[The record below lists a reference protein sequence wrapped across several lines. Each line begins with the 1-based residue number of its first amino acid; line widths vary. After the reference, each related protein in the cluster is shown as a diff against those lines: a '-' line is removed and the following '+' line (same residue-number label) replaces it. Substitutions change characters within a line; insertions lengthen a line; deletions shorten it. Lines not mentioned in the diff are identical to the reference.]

1 MWMDEEG
8 SSRSSGQR
16 GNWTGFAEQVI
27 EKRYTELKG
36 KLKENLRQR
45 SRSRNGKEW
54 MEKMTLATIIG
65 TDKMDRRHKL
75 VDYDKNLVES

>member
-16 GNWTGFAEQVI
+16 DNRTGFAEQVI
-27 EKRYTELKG
+27 EKRYTEHKG

-45 SRSRNGKEW
+45 SRNGKDDSSYCNW
-54 MEKMTLATIIG
+54 NRQDGQK
-65 TDKMDRRHKL
+65 
-75 VDYDKNLVES
+75 